1 MLHIDQCTEFSVTR
15 PAVTGRLDYIM
26 LTSSTNYIRE
36 VMTKETKK
44 KEEHNKRRKAQKKK
58 PEQGKREKR
67 KITEYFESM
76 TL

>member
-15 PAVTGRLDYIM
+15 PAVTGRLGYTM

-44 KEEHNKRRKAQKKK
+44 KEEHNKRRKAQKK

-67 KITEYFESM
+67 KITEYFEST

>member
-44 KEEHNKRRKAQKKK
+44 KEECNKRRKAQKK

-67 KITEYFESM
+67 NNRV
-76 TL
+76 L

>member
-1 MLHIDQCTEFSVTR
+1 MGGTEFSVTR
-15 PAVTGRLDYIM
+15 PAVTGKLGYIM

-44 KEEHNKRRKAQKKK
+44 KEKHNKRRKAQKK

-67 KITEYFESM
+67 EITEYFESM
-76 TL
+76 IL

>member
-44 KEEHNKRRKAQKKK
+44 KEERNKRRKAQKK